1 MIKIIYVADPEG
13 GKLTMRAEGHAG
25 YAPAGQDIVCAA
37 VSVLVQTLANKV
49 DAAARS
55 GRLLTSCV
63 QHGETFVVQ
72 ALPKPGPN
80 NLMVASWF
88 DFVEEGLEYD
98 TPLLACCAAEAL
110 YPHWLAAQMDLAL
123 GETARA
129 ANELQLYTSYVQE
142 FAVWVRRNYMPAG
155 GGRLMT

>member
-1 MIKIIYVADPEG
+1 MADE
-13 GKLTMRAEGHAG
+13 LR
-25 YAPAGQDIVCAA
+25 
-37 VSVLVQTLANKV
+37 
-49 DAAARS
+49 
-55 GRLLTSCV
+55 
-63 QHGETFVVQ
+63 
-72 ALPKPGPN
+72 PN
-80 NLMVASWF
+80 NHFENRLKQLWLRQADSGMRRNIVERSQTGG
-88 DFVEEGLEYD
+88 DFEDKGADILWNDGLEYD

-155 GGRLMT
+155 GRLMT

>member
-1 MIKIIYVADPEG
+1 MDLSTGYMTTGFKQIDGKWYFFRPGGDFEDKGADI
-13 GKLTMRAEGHAG
+13 LWN
-25 YAPAGQDIVCAA
+25 D
-37 VSVLVQTLANKV
+37 
-49 DAAARS
+49 
-55 GRLLTSCV
+55 
-63 QHGETFVVQ
+63 
-72 ALPKPGPN
+72 
-80 NLMVASWF
+80 
-88 DFVEEGLEYD
+88 GLEYD

-155 GGRLMT
+155 GGKLLT

>member
-1 MIKIIYVADPEG
+1 MSGLFSLESWSTVWTHRESFLLGLGNTLQTAVCALALAFIIGAALGLMSTSGSKLLRIIARIYVEF
-13 GKLTMRAEGHAG
+13 
-25 YAPAGQDIVCAA
+25 
-37 VSVLVQTLANKV
+37 VQN
-49 DAAARS
+49 
-55 GRLLTSCV
+55 
-63 QHGETFVVQ
+63 
-72 ALPKPGPN
+72 
-80 NLMVASWF
+80 
-88 DFVEEGLEYD
+88 